1 MKRNLFAF
9 IYTICFVFS
18 LKAGVIYVK
27 PSIEST
33 AWSNQST
40 IYTNIQS
47 AITAA
52 QAGDEIWLASGTY
65 YVTEGTATSDQLLI
79 EQSIGIYGGFS
90 GTETSLTDR
99 NWNLYPTIISGDIG
113 VADDLSDN
121 TERLIRVAAA
131 SDDKVVIDGLILEKA
146 YGGGGIFT
154 MTGDVELVNVI
165 VRDNHATSYD
175 GGGVYNRY
183 CTLQLVNCLIYNNE
197 SNRWGAGVY
206 QDLDQGS
213 TTLINCTVVNNHSN
227 DTGGGLF
234 GHSVGNLKVYNSIVW
249 GNTANVTGD
258 NTYNVSMVQYSCLED
273 AISGT
278 GNINDNP
285 LFVDESAN
293 NYNLTGTSPAI
304 DAASNDLISEPKDL
318 NCHTRII
325 ATVDMGAMEY
335 VPSAGVIYVKPGSE
349 STAWSVQNVVYTDLQ
364 SAISVAQ
371 AGDEIWLAEG
381 TYFVTEGTATSDQLL
396 IEMSMSL
403 YGGFSGSET
412 SVAERNFSLNPTI
425 LSGDIGIADDLSDNT
440 ERLIRVE
447 AAVDDKVVIDG
458 VILEKAYGGGGIVT
472 MTGDVELVNVIVR
485 NNHATSY
492 DGGGVYNRYSKL
504 DLVNCLIY
512 NNESNRW
519 GAGVYQD
526 LNQGSTTLINC
537 TVVNNHAND
546 TGGGLFGHSIGNLKV
561 YNSIVWG
568 NTANVT
574 GNNTYNVSQVE
585 YSCLED
591 AISGTGNINDN
602 PLFVDVAGLDFH
614 LTTASPCI
622 DAAFNSSIANYSLDL
637 DFSERIK
644 NNVVDMGVYEASL
657 STGLVETNTNT
668 NVLVYPNPIASD
680 DLINIILPH
689 LSEQIVVTVYDLSGK
704 LIGEK
709 NFKNVSSVTYAL
721 EYNKSGMYLVNIQ
734 YDDQI
739 YKCKLVVK

>member
-9 IYTICFVFS
+9 ICAISFVLS
-18 LKAGVIYVK
+18 VKAGVIYVK
-27 PSIEST
+27 PGSEST
-33 AWSNQST
+33 AWSEQST

-47 AITAA
+47 AINAA
-52 QAGDEIWLASGTY
+52 QAGDEIWLAEGTY
-65 YVTEGTATSDQLLI
+65 YVTEDNATSDQLLI
-79 EQSIGIYGGFS
+79 QQSISIYGGFS
-90 GTETSLTDR
+90 GSETLKADR

-113 VADDLSDN
+113 VAGDLSDN
-121 TERLIRVAAA
+121 TERLIRVEAAA
-131 SDDKVVIDGLILEKA
+131 DDKVVIDGVILEKA
-146 YGGGGIFT
+146 FGSGGIVS
-154 MTGDVELVNVI
+154 MTGDVALVNVI

-183 CTLQLVNCLIYNNE
+183 STLKLVNCLIYSNE

-258 NTYNVSMVQYSCLED
+258 NTYNVSQVEYSCLED
-273 AISGT
+273 AINGT

-293 NYNLTGTSPAI
+293 NYNLTGASPAI
-304 DAASNDLISEPKDL
+304 GAASNDLISETKDL
-318 NCHTRII
+318 NCHARVI

-335 VPSAGVIYVKPGSE
+335 IPQAGVIYVKPGSG
-349 STAWSVQNVVYTDLQ
+349 SPAWSGQSVVYTDLQ
-364 SAISVAQ
+364 SAISAAQ

-381 TYFVTEGTATSDQLL
+381 TYYVTEGTATSDQLL
-396 IEMSMSL
+396 IQQSISI
-403 YGGFSGSET
+403 YGGFSGLET
-412 SVAERNFSLNPTI
+412 SVTERNFNLNPTI
-425 LSGDIGIADDLSDNT
+425 ISGDIGVADDLSDNT

-447 AAVDDKVVIDG
+447 AASDDKVVIDG
-458 VILEKAYGGGGIVT
+458 VILEKAYGGGGIVS
-472 MTGDVELVNVIVR
+472 MTGDVALVNVIVR
-485 NNHATSY
+485 DNHATSY
-492 DGGGVYNRYSKL
+492 DGGGVYNRYSAL
-504 DLVNCLIY
+504 HLVNCLIY
-512 NNESNRW
+512 NNVSNRW

-526 LNQGSTTLINC
+526 LDQGSTTLINC
-537 TVVNNHAND
+537 TVVNNHSND
-546 TGGGLFGHSIGNLKV
+546 TGGGLFGHSVGNLKV

-574 GNNTYNVSQVE
+574 GNNTYNVNQVE

-591 AISGTGNINDN
+591 AISGAGNINDN
-602 PLFVDVAGLDFH
+602 PLFVDATGLDFH
-614 LTTASPCI
+614 QTNASPCI
-622 DAAFNSSIANYSLDL
+622 DAASNSSIANYSLDL

-644 NNVVDMGVYEASL
+644 NNVVDMGVYETTI
-657 STGLVETNTNT
+657 STGLVKTVANT
-668 NVLVYPNPIASD
+668 NVLVYPNPIGSD
-680 DLINIILPH
+680 NLINIILPH
-689 LSEQIVVTVYDLSGK
+689 LSEQVVVTVYDLSGK
-704 LIGEK
+704 LIVEK
-709 NFKNVSSVTYAL
+709 NFKNVSSMAYAM
-721 EYNKSGMYLVNIQ
+721 EYNKSGVYLVNIQ